1 MKGAA
6 ILLIVAATVTA
17 CSAVN
22 VREVSR
28 EAANLVN
35 APASD
40 AIKVHGDPDFLYV
53 EPSAPDIRYLGYLL
67 GTSCSVTYLVEDEN
81 VSLVVTIGPGC
92 HESSREP
99 TRADW
104 AVSGIK
110 GRHIGEI
117 LLTMFGVPDSS
128 DLDTSG
134 TGVLSYE
141 LGSESKRRKPFASIS
156 RPRVATQEP
165 LPKPPESCTVDI
177 ALADGI
183 AIGGWTKGGGCKD
196 KEF

>member
-1 MKGAA
+1 MKGAVL
-6 ILLIVAATVTA
+6 LLIFAATVTG

-28 EAANLVN
+28 EAANLVR

-40 AIKVHGDPDFLYV
+40 VAQVHGEPDFRYV
-53 EPSAPDIRYLGYLL
+53 EPTAPETRYLGYLL
-67 GTSCSVTYLVEDEN
+67 DASCGVTFLVQDEQ
-81 VSLVVTIGPGC
+81 VAAVVPIGPGC
-92 HESSREP
+92 YASTREP
-99 TRADW
+99 RRADW

-110 GRHIGEI
+110 GTHISEI
-117 LLTMFGVPDSS
+117 LLTLFGVPDSS

-141 LGSESKRRKPFASIS
+141 LGAESKRRKPSGFPP
-156 RPRVATQEP
+156 RPTYANQEP
-165 LPKPPESCTVDI
+165 QFSFPQPCAVDI
-177 ALADGI
+177 ALSNGV